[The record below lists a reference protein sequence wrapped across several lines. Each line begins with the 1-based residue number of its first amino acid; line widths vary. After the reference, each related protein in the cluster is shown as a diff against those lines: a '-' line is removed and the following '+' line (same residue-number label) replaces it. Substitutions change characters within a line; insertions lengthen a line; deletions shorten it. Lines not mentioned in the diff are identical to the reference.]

1 MICPKCKTAND
12 DQYVFCVNCGASL
25 AQNVTFQDI
34 EGESTVPPT
43 VREVRPQVT
52 RYTPENSE
60 PTVFRPNPGYQ
71 PQPTHFVEPPRPKK
85 GGSTAKIIVLLVLG
99 VILIGVVGAGAFGV
113 YVWQKASAE
122 VLPDHLGMF
131 SQNAERNRI
140 EEIKKLDLTNA
151 LAGKDSMLKDEGLPV
166 LDPSPTL
173 ILYSDGKDVPVSD
186 LRLIQLDTIKEDG
199 SFKQIDFQAS
209 PIDSKPEMKRLK
221 TPEALANGRYAFAL
235 IDGFLNDGKH
245 KFWAF
250 QVRNTAKPDNN
261 GASTHAVTVALKP
274 TPTPTPTVKP
284 SPTPNASPPPG
295 ATVAYTTTNSVILRS
310 GASQDSAKIR
320 NLRKGEKLY
329 VFRYSQNTE
338 VFDGIESAFAFV
350 QTENGQT
357 GWVFAAFLR

>member
-1 MICPKCKTAND
+1 MICTKCKTAND

-43 VREVRPQVT
+43 VRDVRPQVT

-60 PTVFRPNPGYQ
+60 PTVSRPNTGYQ

-85 GGSTAKIIVLLVLG
+85 GGSIAKIIVLLVLG

-131 SQNAERNRI
+131 SQYADHSLD
-140 EEIKKLDLTNA
+140 EIKKVELANA
-151 LAGKDSMLKDEGLPV
+151 LEGRDSLLRSEGL
-166 LDPSPTL
+166 LQLSPNPNF

-186 LRLIQLDTIKEDG
+186 LRLIQLDTIKDDG
-199 SFKQIDFQAS
+199 SFKQVDFQAS
-209 PIDSKPEMKRLK
+209 PIDGKPEMKRLK
-221 TPEALANGRYAFAL
+221 MTEPLANGRYAFAL

-245 KFWAF
+245 KFWPF
-250 QVRNTAKPDNN
+250 QVWNTAKPDNN
-261 GASTHAVTVALKP
+261 GASTHAVSVALKP
-274 TPTPTPTVKP
+274 TPTPTPVVKVT
-284 SPTPNASPPPG
+284 PTPSASPPPG